1 MRKSVAAPL
10 IFLAFLVLVL
20 AVYFLVERPAHRPAG
35 RPEKTPDV
43 SGVPARPSAPGVSP
57 DVNARRKAAASRR
70 PGATAKAAVIMDDL
84 GNNLDAVRALI
95 ALGKPVTAAILP
107 FAPVTSETARAAR
120 EAGLEIILHMP
131 LESIAAK
138 ELNPGRISGG
148 MSGEEVRSRV
158 EACLDQVP
166 GCRGANNHEGS
177 KVTEDPVL
185 MSLILDVLKER
196 GLYFIDSRTT
206 RDSVAYETA
215 RRIGIRAATRR
226 VFLDEQADDNA
237 IRARLEELFSAA
249 KEHGTAI
256 GICHPK
262 RETFAALEKYLG
274 LAERTGVALVF
285 ASEIVD

>member
-20 AVYFLVERPAHRPAG
+20 AVYFMVERPAHRPAA

-43 SGVPARPSAPGVSP
+43 SGVPVRPNAPVLPP
-57 DVNARRKAAASRR
+57 DIKAQREAASSHR
-70 PGATAKAAVIMDDL
+70 PGTTAKAAVIMDDL

-107 FAPVTSETARAAR
+107 FAAVTSETTRAAR

-131 LESIAAK
+131 LESIGAREPNA
-138 ELNPGRISGG
+138 GRISGG
-148 MSGEEVRSRV
+148 MSREEVRSRV
-158 EACLDQVP
+158 EACLAQVP

-185 MSLILDVLKER
+185 MSMILDVLKER

-215 RRIGIRAATRR
+215 RRIGVRAATRR
-226 VFLDEQADDNA
+226 VFLDEEADDGT
-237 IRARLEELFSAA
+237 IRARLEELFTAA

-262 RETFAALEKYLG
+262 RETLAALAKYLG
-274 LAERTGVALVF
+274 LAERAGVALVF
-285 ASEIVD
+285 ASEIVE